1 MVGPPNNGTYLVPA
15 QYTQAAARPPYAP
28 SQPQS
33 STQENLR
40 DPGTG
45 INAQKIVQ
53 YAKTAASVA
62 GVAVKIFQAAETLT
76 GNNNTGSNNVFF

>member
-1 MVGPPNNGTYLVPA
+1 LVPA
-15 QYTQAAARPPYAP
+15 QHHQSTTHTSHAHASQAHHAAAEPK
-28 SQPQS
+28 
-33 STQENLR
+33 
-40 DPGTG
+40 DPDTG
-45 INAQKIVQ
+45 INAQKILQ